1 MTSVGATVSAQ
12 APVDARRSLVA
23 RTLRSPAAGGLAGLV
38 VLAAILEVAILA
50 GVVSDQAVA
59 LPSATLA
66 AIPDL
71 YNEADILH
79 AFLVTLGMTAAAT
92 AIAVLIGVPFGWL
105 LWRSW
110 TLGEAYESW
119 LAAAFSAPLVL
130 LYPLFLVLIGRNHMT
145 LIVMGFIP
153 GTIPIVIQTRQGL
166 LAVSRTLINV
176 GRSFHIDRSTMFWKI
191 MLPAAVPSIFSGI
204 RLGVMYTLVSVVAIE
219 YLTDFGGLGRVVSDQ
234 YYLYR
239 IPGTYAGILF
249 VVLVS
254 VLFYWAFGRIER
266 WLRPA

>member
-1 MTSVGATVSAQ
+1 MGAGAAASMA
-12 APVDARRSLVA
+12 APRGARRSLAA
-23 RTLRSPAAGGLAGLV
+23 RALRSPVLGGLFAIV
-38 VLAAILEVAILA
+38 VLAVILEAAILA

-66 AIPDL
+66 AIPEL
-71 YNEADILH
+71 YSEAHIIQ
-79 AFLVTLGMTAAAT
+79 AFFVTLGMTAAAT
-92 AIAVLIGVPFGWL
+92 ALAVLLGVPFGWL

-119 LAAAFSAPLVL
+119 LAAAFSAPLIL

-176 GRSFHIDRSTMFWKI
+176 GRSFHVDRATMFWKI
-191 MLPAAVPSIFSGI
+191 MLPAAVPNIFSGI

-234 YYLYR
+234 YFLYR